1 MEKQNCFSSHLPG
14 KEDTDLWLA
23 WLVRSVVATA
33 SCPPCA
39 LWLPLLS
46 AAAYRDTQS
55 GCGQT
60 RRKQA
65 LEQNTKYVLMQTS
78 LIMESKW
85 REMVKKK
92 KDIFLLEG
100 EGTYCT
106 TAKRECERWSLS
118 EFTSLSIKQNSGYFT
133 VTARFSQAVEWQTS
147 LKNKQRNLL
156 MLRFLPSRILSFF
169 FFFFVYFS
177 STSQIFFITP
187 VSPEN
192 SNSCWND
199 KPFSQVKQLR
209 PCLANACLLKTYCQQ
224 GLWLSKLFIIQGH
237 QATFW
242 PSGLGRC
249 FKDAVAV
256 TLLKSLCHSVA

>member
-1 MEKQNCFSSHLPG
+1 MKHGSHSSHGACEGSVIFFMEKQNCFSSHLPG

-46 AAAYRDTQS
+46 AAAYRDTRS

-92 KDIFLLEG
+92 RYFLAGRRGNVLHHCKEG
-100 EGTYCT
+100 MW
-106 TAKRECERWSLS
+106 K
-118 EFTSLSIKQNSGYFT
+118 
-133 VTARFSQAVEWQTS
+133 V
-147 LKNKQRNLL
+147 
-156 MLRFLPSRILSFF
+156 
-169 FFFFVYFS
+169 
-177 STSQIFFITP
+177 
-187 VSPEN
+187 
-192 SNSCWND
+192 
-199 KPFSQVKQLR
+199 KPFRVYITLH
-209 PCLANACLLKTYCQQ
+209 KTKFRLFHSYC
-224 GLWLSKLFIIQGH
+224 KI
-237 QATFW
+237 
-242 PSGLGRC
+242 
-249 FKDAVAV
+249 
-256 TLLKSLCHSVA
+256 